1 MCGIAGIVSE
11 KSGLENNLIG
21 MLHSQHHRGPDYTG
35 HYFENGIYLGHNR
48 LSIIDLSHD
57 ANQPFPSSDNR
68 YHIVFNGEIYNYLEL
83 KEELSLFY
91 TFKTKCDTE
100 VLLASFIKWG
110 TNCLNR
116 LVGMFSFAIW
126 DTQTK
131 TLFAA
136 RDRFGVKPF
145 HYSINPDH
153 FIFSSEI
160 KAIWSSGLVSK
171 QMEESVWASYLA
183 YGVYADVNNTFWK
196 NIFQL
201 PAGHFL
207 TYHNHQLNIEKWY
220 HFKENVNGL
229 NIPDNQDLLSEMLE
243 EKLLKSIKY
252 RLHADVNVGFN
263 LSGGIDST
271 LLFLLIQKQLDFKYT
286 SAFTFY
292 SNDNRYDELD
302 WVNQIIGDTQLNWE
316 KVLVNPLE
324 IPTLAKFMQD
334 KQDEPY
340 SGIASLAYSR
350 VFEAARNKNYIVL
363 LDGGGMDEQIAG
375 YDYYTNNSG
384 SLVQGTNTSPV
395 RINCIDSEFLSL
407 AHKPSFPKP
416 FNDEIKDLQYRDIFY
431 TKLPRDLRFNDRM
444 SMAYSTE
451 LREPFLDHHL
461 VELSFAL
468 PLKYKIK
475 GEQKKWILREIIRKY
490 KNVPIVEAPKRP
502 IQTPQR
508 EWLQHDLKDWVLD
521 TIQTGFSK
529 YSFLDKQQTQVE
541 LNKYFNGEIDNSF
554 FIWQWITLGMI

>member
-1 MCGIAGIVSE
+1 MCGIAGIISE
-11 KSGLENNLIG
+11 KAGLENNLRG
-21 MLHSQHHRGPDYTG
+21 MLDAQHHRGPDYTG
-35 HYFENGIYLGHNR
+35 IYKGKGVYLGHNR
-48 LSIIDLSHD
+48 LSIIDLSNE
-57 ANQPFPSSDNR
+57 ANQPFISNDNR
-68 YHIVFNGEIYNYLEL
+68 FLIVFNGEIYNYLEL
-83 KEELSLFY
+83 REELSSFY
-91 TFKTKCDTE
+91 KFKTKCDTE
-100 VLLASFIKWG
+100 VLLAAFIKWG
-110 TNCLNR
+110 SGCLNR

-126 DTQTK
+126 DSQTK
-131 TLFAA
+131 SLFAA
-136 RDRFGVKPF
+136 RDRYGVKPF
-145 HYSINPDH
+145 HYSISEDK

-160 KAIWSSGLVSK
+160 KAVWSSGLVSK
-171 QMEESVWASYLA
+171 QMEDSVWASYLA
-183 YGVYADVNNTFWK
+183 YGIYADVNNTFWK

-207 TYHNHQLNIEKWY
+207 TYQKQDLQIKKWY
-220 HFKENVNGL
+220 HFIDNVNGI
-229 NIPDNQDLLSEMLE
+229 NVPEEQSHISEMLE

-271 LLFLLIQKQLDFKYT
+271 LLFLLIQKQLDFDYT
-286 SAFTFY
+286 TAFTFY
-292 SNDNRYDELD
+292 SNDKRYDELD

-316 KVLVNPLE
+316 KVLVSSTE
-324 IPTLAKFMQD
+324 IPALAKFMQD

-340 SGIASLAYSR
+340 SGIASLAYSK
-350 VFEAARNKNYIVL
+350 VFEAARNKNFIVL

-384 SLVQGTNTSPV
+384 SFVQGTNTSPV
-395 RINCIDSEFLSL
+395 RISCIESEFLSL
-407 AHKPSFPKP
+407 SHKPVFPKP
-416 FNDEIKDLQYRDIFY
+416 FSDEIKNLQFRDIFY

-451 LREPFLDHHL
+451 LREPFLDHQL

-468 PLKYKIK
+468 PLKFKIK
-475 GEQKKWILREIIRKY
+475 GDQKKWILREIIRKY

-508 EWLQHDLKDWVLD
+508 EWLQNELKDWVID
-521 TIQTGFSK
+521 TIQSGFAK
-529 YSFLDKQQTQVE
+529 YSFLNKQKTQVE
-541 LNKYFNGEIDNSF
+541 LDKYFKGEIENSF